1 MDRRT
6 FISVSVLLPFFS
18 LRKLLGSGDL
28 GFQNKNHL
36 EKMTKDVNK
45 ILDIHPS
52 LDYRI
57 ISKEGSKMSDG
68 FKVPALADGM
78 GSFKVDDK
86 IVLVR
91 NHELD
96 LKNGTKRSAFYNME
110 VQVKELG
117 NMHYDNNAIGGTTNI
132 VLDKS
137 SKNVIKEYLSLSGT
151 HDNCSGG
158 VTPWG
163 TWLTCEENIRKKKGN
178 TIPHGYV
185 FEVDPKKQSLNN
197 PVPLKNMGRFYHEA
211 VAFDKFQNAYLTED
225 RSDGL
230 IYKFVPKKL
239 NSLNKGELFALK
251 IKNKKDS
258 RNWSNQSIEINK
270 RYSTEWVKIEDVDP
284 DDDTMRYEG
293 LMKGATP
300 FSRPEGIISGKDSL
314 YICCTSGGPL
324 KRGQIWKINP
334 INKNESYIELWYE
347 IQDKISLNM
356 PDNIVVAPWGDLI
369 VCEDNSKI
377 NRLWGITTQGKPYL
391 IAQNSY
397 SGAEFAGVCF
407 SPFDNTLFVNLQQ
420 RGITLA
426 IDGNWDKVII

>member
-6 FISVSVLLPFFS
+6 FISVSALLPFFS

-28 GFQNKNHL
+28 GFQNENHL
-36 EKMTKDVNK
+36 DVMTKDVNK

-52 LDYRI
+52 LNYRI
-57 ISKEGSKMSDG
+57 ISKEGSRMSDG

-110 VQVKELG
+110 VQVRELG

-251 IKNKKDS
+251 IKGKKDS
-258 RNWSNQSIEINK
+258 RNWSN
-270 RYSTEWVKIEDVDP
+270 
-284 DDDTMRYEG
+284 
-293 LMKGATP
+293 
-300 FSRPEGIISGKDSL
+300 
-314 YICCTSGGPL
+314 
-324 KRGQIWKINP
+324 
-334 INKNESYIELWYE
+334 
-347 IQDKISLNM
+347 
-356 PDNIVVAPWGDLI
+356 
-369 VCEDNSKI
+369 
-377 NRLWGITTQGKPYL
+377 
-391 IAQNSY
+391 
-397 SGAEFAGVCF
+397 
-407 SPFDNTLFVNLQQ
+407 
-420 RGITLA
+420 
-426 IDGNWDKVII
+426 

>member
-6 FISVSVLLPFFS
+6 FISVSALLPFFS
-18 LRKLLGSGDL
+18 LRKLLGNGNL
-28 GFQNKNHL
+28 GFQNENHL
-36 EKMTKDVNK
+36 DKMTKDVNK

-251 IKNKKDS
+251 IKSKKDS

-270 RYSTEWVKIEDVDP
+270 RYSTAWVKIEDVDP

-300 FSRPEGIISGKDSL
+300 FSRPEGIISDKDSL

>member
-6 FISVSVLLPFFS
+6 FISVSALLPFFS
-18 LRKLLGSGDL
+18 LRKLLGNGNL
-28 GFQNKNHL
+28 GFQNENHL
-36 EKMTKDVNK
+36 DRMSKDVNK

-251 IKNKKDS
+251 IKSKKDS

-270 RYSTEWVKIEDVDP
+270 RYSTAWVKIEDVDP

-300 FSRPEGIISGKDSL
+300 FSRPEGIISDKDSL

-420 RGITLA
+420 RGMTLA

>member
-6 FISVSVLLPFFS
+6 FISVTALLPFLS
-18 LRKLLGSGDL
+18 LRELLGSGNL
-28 GFQNKNHL
+28 GFRNKNL
-36 EKMTKDVNK
+36 LVGMTKDVNK

-52 LDYRI
+52 LNYRI
-57 ISKEGSKMSDG
+57 ISKEGSRMSDG

-110 VQVKELG
+110 AQVRELG

-251 IKNKKDS
+251 IKGKKDS
-258 RNWSNQSIEINK
+258 RNWSDQSIEINK